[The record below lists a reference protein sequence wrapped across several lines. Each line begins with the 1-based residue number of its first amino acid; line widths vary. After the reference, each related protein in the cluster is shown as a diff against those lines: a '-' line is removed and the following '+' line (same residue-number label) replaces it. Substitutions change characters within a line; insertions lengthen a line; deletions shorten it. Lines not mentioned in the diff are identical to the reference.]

1 MKAERHKLARQ
12 AGGGFWLSAP
22 KPFNKTGVIMRTIK
36 LDVGREDYFESLED
50 IIDNM
55 VHGKAQI
62 INKLGELITDTEE
75 QLNEDYQIEDLNSWH
90 WADMEEAVIAY
101 DIGYVNGCKNA
112 IKIINEQMA
121 QVEKAT

>member
-1 MKAERHKLARQ
+1 
-12 AGGGFWLSAP
+12 
-22 KPFNKTGVIMRTIK
+22 MRTIK
-36 LDVGREDYFESLED
+36 LDVSREDYFESLED
-50 IIDNM
+50 VIDNM

-112 IKIINEQMA
+112 IKIINEKMA
-121 QVEKAT
+121 QVEKTT

>member
-22 KPFNKTGVIMRTIK
+22 KPFNKIGVTMRTIK

-50 IIDNM
+50 VIDNM

>member
-22 KPFNKTGVIMRTIK
+22 KPFNKIGVTMRTIK

-50 IIDNM
+50 VIDNM
-55 VHGKAQI
+55 IHGKAQI
-62 INKLGELITDTEE
+62 INKLGELITYIEE

-101 DIGYVNGCKNA
+101 DIGYVNGCKMA

-121 QVEKAT
+121 QVEKAK

>member
-22 KPFNKTGVIMRTIK
+22 KPFNKIGVTMRTIK

-50 IIDNM
+50 VIDNM

-75 QLNEDYQIEDLNSWH
+75 QLNEDYQIEDLDSWH

-101 DIGYVNGCKNA
+101 DIGYVDGCKTA
-112 IKIINEQMA
+112 IKIIKEQMA
-121 QVEKAT
+121 QVEKST